1 MAPIYE
7 TYDQVPVET
16 QVKDHCVA
24 IMMNRWDGR
33 IGFPGGNVDEGD
45 ESLAHAA
52 ARELREELNYLARPE
67 DLVPLRSDVINEFIT
82 VHAFH
87 LNLGKVP
94 FKVIKRILS
103 EGMKSEHVVAEGTP
117 FAAHLENYRNGKGE
131 INNGL
136 RNGGYARIGLVKLP
150 TWRSQDQIRHSNEEA
165 ISSGKGYYKPA
176 ASGALHAA
184 YLASSKVVSREA
196 LSV

>member
-1 MAPIYE
+1 MPVRQVEFGNTSITKRQGAITVITAMAPIYE

-33 IGFPGGNVDEGD
+33 IGFPGGNVDKGD

-52 ARELREELNYLARPE
+52 VRELRDELNYLARPE

-87 LNLGKVP
+87 LDLGKVP

-136 RNGGYARIGLVKLP
+136 IHLVNSTSLVSAVKEELIEVCVKLGIELP
-150 TWRSQDQIRHSNEEA
+150 
-165 ISSGKGYYKPA
+165 P
-176 ASGALHAA
+176 GANSL
-184 YLASSKVVSREA
+184 R
-196 LSV
+196 

>member
-1 MAPIYE
+1 MPVRQVEFGNTSITKRQGAFAVITAMAPIYE

-16 QVKDHCVA
+16 QVKDHCVT

-52 ARELREELNYLARPE
+52 VRELREELNYLARPK

-87 LNLGKVP
+87 LDLGKVP

-136 RNGGYARIGLVKLP
+136 IHLVNSTSLVSAVKEELVEVCVKLGIELP
-150 TWRSQDQIRHSNEEA
+150 PGVTA
-165 ISSGKGYYKPA
+165 
-176 ASGALHAA
+176 
-184 YLASSKVVSREA
+184 
-196 LSV
+196 

>member
-1 MAPIYE
+1 MPVRQVEFGNTSITKRQGAFTVITAMAPIYE

-33 IGFPGGNVDEGD
+33 IGFPGGNVDKGD

-52 ARELREELNYLARPE
+52 VRELREELNYLARPE

-87 LNLGKVP
+87 LDLGKVP

-136 RNGGYARIGLVKLP
+136 IHLVNSTSLVSAVKEELIEVCVKLGIELP
-150 TWRSQDQIRHSNEEA
+150 
-165 ISSGKGYYKPA
+165 P
-176 ASGALHAA
+176 GANSL
-184 YLASSKVVSREA
+184 R
-196 LSV
+196 

>member
-1 MAPIYE
+1 MPVRQVEFGNTSITKRQGAFAVITAMAPIYE

-52 ARELREELNYLARPE
+52 VRELREELNYLARPE

-87 LNLGKVP
+87 LDLGKVP

-136 RNGGYARIGLVKLP
+136 IHLVNSTSLVSAVKEELVAVCIKLGIELP
-150 TWRSQDQIRHSNEEA
+150 PGVA
-165 ISSGKGYYKPA
+165 VPA
-176 ASGALHAA
+176 
-184 YLASSKVVSREA
+184 
-196 LSV
+196 

>member
-1 MAPIYE
+1 MPVRQVEFGNTSITKRQGAFTVITAMAPIYE

-33 IGFPGGNVDEGD
+33 IGFPGGNVDKGD

-52 ARELREELNYLARPE
+52 VRELREELNYLARPE

-87 LNLGKVP
+87 LDLGKVP

-136 RNGGYARIGLVKLP
+136 IHLVNSTSLVSAVKEELIEVCVKLGIELP
-150 TWRSQDQIRHSNEEA
+150 PGVTA
-165 ISSGKGYYKPA
+165 
-176 ASGALHAA
+176 
-184 YLASSKVVSREA
+184 
-196 LSV
+196 

>member
-1 MAPIYE
+1 MPVRQVEFGNTSITKRQGAFAVITAMAPIYE

-67 DLVPLRSDVINEFIT
+67 DLVPLRSDVINDFIT

-87 LNLGKVP
+87 LDLGKVP
-94 FKVIKRILS
+94 FKTVKRILMN
-103 EGMKSEHVVAEGTP
+103 GMKSEHAVAEGTP
-117 FAAHLENYRNGKGE
+117 FAAHLENYRNGKGV

-136 RNGGYARIGLVKLP
+136 IHLVNSTSLVSAVKEELIAICVKLG
-150 TWRSQDQIRHSNEEA
+150 IE
-165 ISSGKGYYKPA
+165 IPA
-176 ASGALHAA
+176 AETA
-184 YLASSKVVSREA
+184 
-196 LSV
+196 

>member
-1 MAPIYE
+1 MPVRQVEFGNTSITERQAAFAVITAMAPIYE

-16 QVKDHCVA
+16 QVKDHTVT

-33 IGFPGGNVDEGD
+33 IGFPGGNVDKED

-52 ARELREELNYLARPE
+52 VRELREELNYLARPE

-87 LNLGKVP
+87 LDLGKVP

-136 RNGGYARIGLVKLP
+136 IHLVNSTSLVSAVKEELVEVCVKLGIELP
-150 TWRSQDQIRHSNEEA
+150 PGVTA
-165 ISSGKGYYKPA
+165 
-176 ASGALHAA
+176 
-184 YLASSKVVSREA
+184 
-196 LSV
+196 

>member
-1 MAPIYE
+1 MPVRQVEFGNTSITKRQGAFTVITAMAPIYE

-33 IGFPGGNVDEGD
+33 IGFPGGTVDKGD

-52 ARELREELNYLARPE
+52 VRELREELNYLARPE

-87 LNLGKVP
+87 LDLGKVP

-136 RNGGYARIGLVKLP
+136 IHLVNSTSLVSAVKEELIEVCVKLGIELP
-150 TWRSQDQIRHSNEEA
+150 
-165 ISSGKGYYKPA
+165 P
-176 ASGALHAA
+176 GANSL
-184 YLASSKVVSREA
+184 R
-196 LSV
+196 